1 MQYRLLLPLC
11 LALAI
16 TAPLQAAEK
25 NSAKYKLGEKL
36 PVAKAVPAPAYSDIG
51 WEVLIPKNWDPTAA
65 FKNIKLDRL
74 QDGDPRATEALDKLR
89 EIWDSAPAEPSL
101 NGKKV
106 RISGFA
112 VPIEENQ
119 GSISELLLVPYF
131 GACVHSP
138 PPPANQIVHVIA
150 RPPVKGFKIMDP
162 ITVSGTL
169 QLERSDVDVAM
180 GMGKSGYKLQADTL
194 KPYQPAPA
202 N

>member
-51 WEVLIPKNWDPTAA
+51 WEALIPKGWDPAAA

-106 RISGFA
+106 RISAEHRKLAADGWPLPVQVDRLQDPRA
-112 VPIEENQ
+112 D
-119 GSISELLLVPYF
+119 
-131 GACVHSP
+131 P
-138 PPPANQIVHVIA
+138 PPSSLTRRALPGSTARITSWLPAD
-150 RPPVKGFKIMDP
+150 G
-162 ITVSGTL
+162 
-169 QLERSDVDVAM
+169 
-180 GMGKSGYKLQADTL
+180 
-194 KPYQPAPA
+194 
-202 N
+202 